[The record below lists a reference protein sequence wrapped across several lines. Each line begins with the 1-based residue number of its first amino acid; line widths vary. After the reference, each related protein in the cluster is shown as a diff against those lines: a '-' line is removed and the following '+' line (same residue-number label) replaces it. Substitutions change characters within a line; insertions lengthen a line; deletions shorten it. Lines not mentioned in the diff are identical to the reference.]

1 MNEIQRKPRPS
12 KSLGDVVFEKAGW
25 DKMSSRGK
33 ILVWLGLE
41 AAVGIG
47 AIGALYGFWILAG
60 K

>member
-1 MNEIQRKPRPS
+1 MKEKKVS
-12 KSLGDVVFEKAGW
+12 KTLGDVVFEKAGW
-25 DKMSSRGK
+25 DKMSNRGK

-41 AAVGIG
+41 AAVGVG